1 MIVIDYQDRRPI
13 YEQIVERF
21 EKLILQGALEAD
33 SQMPSV
39 RQMAAELSINPNT
52 IQKAYAILEQGGY
65 IYPVKGKGNF
75 VNGNLVLRQRKKE
88 ACFQKLE
95 ECLTEGREF
104 GITAEDC
111 LKCLRRVYGEV
122 DI

>member
-1 MIVIDYQDRRPI
+1 MIVIDYQGRRPI

-21 EKLILQGALEAD
+21 EKLILKGALEAD

-52 IQKAYAILEQGGY
+52 IQKAYAILEQEGY